1 MNGQTVYNGVLIAW
15 FALAA
20 ATFISLFFVAAPYG
34 RHARRGWG
42 PTLGDKVGWV
52 VMEAPAPL
60 LLAAYY
66 VLERPGT
73 VTSLIFLAMWE
84 SHYLYRAFLY
94 PLRVRESQ
102 RRMPLS
108 VVAMGFMFNLMNA
121 YLNGRYLFG
130 LSGGYP
136 ATWLA
141 DPRFLLGLG
150 LFVWGT
156 LINRRADRTLRR
168 LRRDLSG
175 ADGVQYQMPDGGL
188 FRWISCPNYFGEIV
202 EWTGWAIATWSLAGL
217 SFAVWT
223 AANLAPR
230 AWANHRWYLDT
241 MPDYPRERKAL
252 VPGLW

>member
-1 MNGQTVYNGVLIAW
+1 LYNALLIGW

-20 ATFISLFFVAAPYG
+20 ATGISLFFVTAPYG
-34 RHARRGWG
+34 RHVRQGWG

-52 VMEAPAPL
+52 VMEAPAAL
-60 LLAAYY
+60 VFGAYY
-66 VLERPGT
+66 VLERPST
-73 VTSLIFLAMWE
+73 LTALVFLLMWE

-94 PLRVRESQ
+94 PLRVRDSE

-108 VVAMGFMFNLMNA
+108 VVAMGITFNLINGV
-121 YLNGRYLFG
+121 LNGNALFVLADRYP
-130 LSGGYP
+130 S
-136 ATWLA
+136 TWLG
-141 DPRFLLGLG
+141 DPRFLIGLG
-150 LFVWGT
+150 LFAWGA
-156 LINRRADRTLRR
+156 LVNRRADRTLRR
-168 LRRDLSG
+168 LRRSDG
-175 ADGVQYQMPDGGL
+175 AQYQLPDQGL
-188 FRWISCPNYFGEIV
+188 FRWVSCPNYFGEIV

-230 AWANHRWYLDT
+230 AWAHHRWYLEH

>member
-1 MNGQTVYNGVLIAW
+1 LYNGLLIAW

-20 ATFISLFFVAAPYG
+20 ATFISLFFIAAPYG

-42 PTLGDKVGWV
+42 PELSDKVGWV
-52 VMEAPAPL
+52 VMEAPASVVL
-60 LLAAYY
+60 LAYY
-66 VLERPGT
+66 VLEKPGT
-73 VTSLIFLAMWE
+73 ITALGFLIMWE

-94 PLRVRESQ
+94 PLRVRDSQ
-102 RRMPLS
+102 QRMPLS
-108 VVAMGFMFNLMNA
+108 VVAMGFMFNLMNG

-136 ATWLA
+136 LTWLI
-141 DPRFLLGLG
+141 DPRFLLGAG
-150 LFVWGT
+150 LFCLGT
-156 LINRRADRTLRR
+156 LINRRADHTLRN
-168 LRRDLSG
+168 LRRASRA
-175 ADGVQYQMPDGGL
+175 ADGAEYKLPEDGL

-223 AANLAPR
+223 VANLAPR
-230 AWANHRWYLDT
+230 ALANHRWYLDT
-241 MPDYPRERKAL
+241 MPDYPPERKAL